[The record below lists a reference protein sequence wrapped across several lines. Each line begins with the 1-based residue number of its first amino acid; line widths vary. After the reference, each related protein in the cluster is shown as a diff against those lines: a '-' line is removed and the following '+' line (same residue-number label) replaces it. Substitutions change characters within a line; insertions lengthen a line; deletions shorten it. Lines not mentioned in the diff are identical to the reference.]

1 MEYALRAGVALAA
14 ESEDRPVTAARLA
27 SAQDIPLNFLH
38 TVLTELK
45 RARLVRSTRGPD
57 GGFVL
62 ARSAEEISV
71 ADIFR
76 AIDGPLLTVR
86 DRSLSNLGYV
96 GPAADALQD
105 LWMATRT
112 SLRDVFEVTTLADLG
127 SGRLPPSITELA
139 NRYRED
145 RRYS

>member
-1 MEYALRAGVALAA
+1 MEYALRASVQLAA
-14 ESEDRPVTAARLA
+14 EADEGPVPAARLA
-27 SAQDIPLNFLH
+27 GGQDIPLNFLH

-45 RARLVRSTRGPD
+45 RARLVRSTRGPE

-62 ARSAEEISV
+62 ARSASEISV

-86 DRSLSNLGYV
+86 DRSLSDLGYV
-96 GPAADALQD
+96 GPAAGALQD

-112 SLRDVFEVTTLADLG
+112 SLRDVFEVTTLADLA
-127 SGRLPPSITELA
+127 SGVLPPSITEMA